1 MSANAVTSDIFAPTL
16 ALSGNE
22 EKIVTLCII
31 LFGAIV
37 FYGIHA
43 TRKIFETRAK
53 EITKREIAAY
63 VAEGSISPEDA
74 TRMLRADSTEP
85 EQKIASGVAWGTI
98 KPEKAESLLRSM
110 RGEASRPKA

>member
-1 MSANAVTSDIFAPTL
+1 MSVNAVTPDILVPTL

-22 EKIVTLCII
+22 EKILTLGII
-31 LFGAIV
+31 LFAAIL
-37 FYGIHA
+37 FYGISA
-43 TRKIFETRAK
+43 MRRIFETRAK
-53 EITKREIAAY
+53 EMTKREIAAY

-110 RGEASRPKA
+110 RGEAARPKA

>member
-1 MSANAVTSDIFAPTL
+1 MPASPVTSDIFASTL

-22 EKIVTLCII
+22 EKILTLGII
-31 LFGAIV
+31 LFAAII

-53 EITKREIAAY
+53 ENTKREIAAY

-74 TRMLRADSTEP
+74 TRMLRADRNEP
-85 EQKIASGVAWGTI
+85 EQKIASAVAWGTI

-110 RGEASRPKA
+110 RGEAARPKA